1 LGLFLEA
8 TLQTIILLLGIG
20 LFAVAAYGD
29 IRTLRIPNALA
40 GTVAAVGVLRLI
52 VIGDPNA
59 AMQTT
64 AATAI
69 VLIVAFLLFWRNLIG
84 GGDAKLIAAAAL
96 LVGYNNLFNFLLVMG
111 LCGGLVSLVV
121 LVTQRRSSAKLVR
134 RIQLGEVVETVA
146 AVGQLSALSKARVAI
161 PYGVAIAGGAIVTLL
176 DQVLPLLFQPSL
188 HG

>member
-20 LFAVAAYGD
+20 FFAVAAYGD
-29 IRTLRIPNALA
+29 IRTLRIPNALV
-40 GTVAAVGVLRLI
+40 GSVAALGVLRLV

-69 VLIVAFLLFWRNLIG
+69 VFIVAFLLFWRNLIG
-84 GGDAKLIAAAAL
+84 AGDAKLIAAAAL
-96 LVGYNNLFNFLLVMG
+96 LVGYNNLLNFLFVMG

-121 LVTQRRSSAKLVR
+121 LVTQRRSSPKLAR
-134 RIQLGEVVETVA
+134 QIPLGDVVGTVA
-146 AVGQLSALSKARVAI
+146 TLGQLPALSKARVAI
-161 PYGVAIAGGAIVTLL
+161 PYGVAIAGGGIVTL
-176 DQVLPLLFQPSL
+176 VAEVAPLLFQPSL